1 MKIKFLRP
9 AWAALIAMLLLPQ
22 ALPAA
27 FGQEGEPLIVDEVIA
42 QINNDVITL
51 SMLKRELKEALEA
64 RKQQG
69 MSEQRATEEINRI
82 RPEIIAS
89 LINEQ
94 LLLQKGKEL
103 EFSDEV
109 EAEVNRRMLDVA
121 KEQGIKTI
129 ADLDEALRQSG
140 LDPAGIRQTL
150 RTEIMKQMVL
160 SREVDAKI
168 FYGLTND
175 ELQKYFNA
183 NRDKFRRPESVTL
196 SEIFLSL
203 AGKNEADVRA
213 KATQLVAQAR
223 GGADFAALAAANSE
237 REQNGVRVATQTKG
251 KVGTFQVPDLRPDI
265 AAAIK
270 DVKAGGVSDPIHTNE
285 GYQILRV
292 DERTP
297 GSDTPT
303 FNENRVREAI
313 TAERSIK
320 ERTAYLESLRKD
332 AYIKINNDYRATIEP
347 LLNMGAKPSAT
358 TTTDGSTPPAANN
371 SPAQKSNTNGD
382 KQP

>member
-332 AYIKINNDYRATIEP
+332 AYIKINNDYRATVEP

-371 SPAQKSNTNGD
+371 SPAQKSNTNGN